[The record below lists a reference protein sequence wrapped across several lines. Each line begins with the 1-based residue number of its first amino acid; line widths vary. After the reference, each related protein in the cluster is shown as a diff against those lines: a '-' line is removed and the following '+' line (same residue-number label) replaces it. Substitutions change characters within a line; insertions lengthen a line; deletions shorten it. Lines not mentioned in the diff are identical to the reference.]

1 MEVNMGVF
9 LNPKFR
15 TMPAQVQKNKDDIE
29 ELQNKQFIII
39 STAQTLTSATNQI
52 DKSQTDLGDRTSEN
66 AILVDAVANLFNVTG
81 QDDTNL
87 YIKYM
92 TNLKGEK
99 GETGATG
106 PQGPKG
112 DPGATGPQGPKGDTG
127 ETGATGPQGPQ
138 GNQGEQGQQGPQG
151 SQGLS
156 YLICSQSVS
165 GAPSGES
172 LAFSNFNRT
181 PQIGDEFIGLSSGM
195 KVIGIYKVTGIT
207 GNYVSSVEQLF
218 SVSLQPNTSDFEVL
232 TGGVQYSDGLAKISG
247 TYQINQ
253 GTPTIAGE
261 HSGTI
266 EIPIKAGTGVSV
278 DADETN
284 TYIEIS
290 ATGGGDGGGA
300 TVTTQSFSTLQE
312 FINIWQGLSTSEL
325 NGLLSIRITNFN
337 GSFKGMVP
345 QLHNLSTN
353 VTKAEIELNLNCEF
367 SSGPV
372 QGGLCYYSPSS
383 PNIVNISGNF
393 FNSAYIDFQGHLYT
407 TITNIRIIID
417 MPNMTGAQAQI
428 FINPFIPEVSITTAE
443 DILLACSPKYGFQG
457 AISDFSG
464 EISYI
469 TTE

>member
-39 STAQTLTSATNQI
+39 STAQTLTSANNQI
-52 DKSQTDLGDRTSEN
+52 AKSQTDLGDRTSEN

-87 YIKYM
+87 YIKYT

-151 SQGLS
+151 PQGLS

-165 GAPSGES
+165 GAPTGES

-181 PQIGDEFIGLSSGM
+181 PQMGEEFIGLSSGM
-195 KVIGIYKVTGIT
+195 KVIGIYKVTGIS
-207 GNYVSSVEQLF
+207 GNYVSNVEQLF
-218 SVSLQPNTSDFEVL
+218 NVSLQPNTSDFEVL

-266 EIPIKAGTGVSV
+266 EIPIKAGTGVTV

-290 ATGGGDGGGA
+290 ATGGGGGGGA
-300 TVTTQSFSTLQE
+300 TVKTESFSDVAT
-312 FINIWQGLSTSEL
+312 FRNVYNAITNKKSIIGMSINLLDSLTGTYSQFEINNNSIQNIVSKEKETIQITIPFSGNAFFDDTVSSQGSLILTGNSIASGVNIGSISIIQIILSVRSTEIDISAITSEVCVAAPSS
-325 NGLLSIRITNFN
+325 NGLLITIP
-337 GSFKGMVP
+337 GYSFTGK
-345 QLHNLSTN
+345 
-353 VTKAEIELNLNCEF
+353 VTDIL
-367 SSGPV
+367 
-372 QGGLCYYSPSS
+372 GG
-383 PNIVNISGNF
+383 
-393 FNSAYIDFQGHLYT
+393 
-407 TITNIRIIID
+407 
-417 MPNMTGAQAQI
+417 
-428 FINPFIPEVSITTAE
+428 SIT
-443 DILLACSPKYGFQG
+443 
-457 AISDFSG
+457 
-464 EISYI
+464 YI
-469 TTE
+469 Q